1 MIKLDYNPT
10 TFEAETRLS
19 QILDQPEIHSETLPL
34 KKKKSGSSIYKEEA
48 FEMI

>member
-34 KKKKSGSSIYKEEA
+34 KKKKWLKYLQRRGL
-48 FEMI
+48 

>member
-34 KKKKSGSSIYKEEA
+34 KKKKVAQVFTKKRPLR
-48 FEMI
+48 